1 MAIKKMD
8 SSITNADSKNKKA
21 DKESEH
27 DSLREKYELLHKE
40 HAALL
45 RVINLTSIVSVADNR
60 GNVLTVNDKLCDVS
74 QYSREECI
82 GQPHNMFR
90 HPDMSKAVFKEM
102 WATIGTGKIFRG
114 KIKNKKKDGT
124 PYYVDAVISP
134 VLGDDGKPMSY
145 LGVRYEIS
153 EYETNY
159 NYLKALLGAIDS
171 SYAMI
176 EFEPNGTVISA
187 NENFLK
193 LMGYSSIEEL
203 SGKHHRIFIDKE
215 ESQKDAYSKF
225 WDELS
230 HGKSFKGEFKRITK
244 DGGEVWINGMYAPML
259 DDMNRVVKVV
269 KLANDITLEK
279 KRELELMQKVDSI
292 LEVVNAASE
301 GDLSK
306 EIIVNGNEPIDLV
319 CVALKKFMETLHHDL
334 SLISRNIEA
343 LTSSSDELNAIG
355 QQMAGTA
362 EETSIQSNIVSTSV
376 NQVSQNI
383 QTVAAGIEEL
393 DVSIKEIAK
402 NASNAAQVATQAV
415 NLTDDANLTMAKLGD
430 SSMQIGN
437 VVKVITS
444 IAQQTNLLALNATI
458 EAARAGEVGKGFA
471 VVANE
476 VKELA
481 KETAKATEDI
491 SRKIETIQSDTQES
505 VVAITK
511 ISTIIKEINE
521 TQNTIACAVEEQS
534 ATTNEIGRSVS
545 EASQGSI
552 EISENIHGVAQAA
565 KDTAEGASNNQ
576 LASEELA
583 KMASDLKNIMSQ
595 YTF

>member
-1 MAIKKMD
+1 MATKRIDSIITNVDEKTKKM
-8 SSITNADSKNKKA
+8 SKEGN
-21 DKESEH
+21 DNI
-27 DSLREKYELLHKE
+27 REKYELLRKE
-40 HAALL
+40 HTALL
-45 RVINLTSIVSVADNR
+45 NVINLTSIVSTADKR
-60 GNVLTVNDKLCDVS
+60 GNVLTVNDKLCEVS

-90 HPDMSKAVFKEM
+90 HPDMPKAVFKEM
-102 WATIGTGKIFRG
+102 WATIGTGKVFRG
-114 KIKNKKKDGT
+114 KIKNKKKDGN
-124 PYYVDAVISP
+124 PYYVDAVVSP
-134 VLGDDGKPMSY
+134 VLGDDGKPISY

-159 NYLKALLGAIDS
+159 NYLQALLGAINS
-171 SYAMI
+171 SSAMI
-176 EFEPNGTVISA
+176 EFEPNGTIISA

-193 LMGYSSIEEL
+193 LMGYSSIEDIA
-203 SGKHHRIFIDKE
+203 GKHHRIFIDKE
-215 ESQKDAYSKF
+215 ESQKEAYAKF
-225 WDELS
+225 WDDLA

-244 DGGEVWINGMYAPML
+244 EGDEVWINGMYAPML
-259 DDMNRVVKVV
+259 DEMKRVMKVV
-269 KLANDITLEK
+269 KIANDITPEK
-279 KRELELMQKVDSI
+279 KRELDLMQKVDAI

-306 EIIVNGNEPIDLV
+306 EIIVNGNEPVDLV
-319 CVALKKFMETLHHDL
+319 CAALKKFMDGLHNNL
-334 SLISRNIEA
+334 SLISKNTEA
-343 LTSSSDELNAIG
+343 LTSSSDELNTIG

-362 EETSIQSNIVSTSV
+362 EETSIQSNIVSTSA

-402 NASNAAQVATQAV
+402 NASNAAQVANQAV
-415 NLTDDANLTMAKLGD
+415 SLTDEANLTMAKLGE

-491 SRKIETIQSDTQES
+491 SRKIETIQADTKES
-505 VVAITK
+505 VAAITK
-511 ISTIIKEINE
+511 ISAIIKEINE
-521 TQNTIACAVEEQS
+521 TQNTIASAVEEQS

-545 EASQGSI
+545 EASQGGI
-552 EISENIHGVAQAA
+552 EISENIQGVAQAA

-576 LASEELA
+576 LASEELT
-583 KMASDLKNIMSQ
+583 KMAADLKKIMSQ

>member
-159 NYLKALLGAIDS
+159 NYLKALLGAINS

-193 LMGYSSIEEL
+193 LMGYSSIDEL

-215 ESQKDAYSKF
+215 ESQKEAYSKF

-244 DGGEVWINGMYAPML
+244 DGDEVWINGMYAPML
-259 DDMNRVVKVV
+259 DDMNRVIKVV
-269 KLANDITLEK
+269 KLANDVTLEK
-279 KRELELMQKVDSI
+279 KRELELMKKVDSI

-319 CVALKKFMETLHHDL
+319 CVALKKFMGALHHDL
-334 SLISRNIEA
+334 SLISTNIEA

-362 EETSIQSNIVSTSV
+362 EETSIQSTIVSTSV

-545 EASQGSI
+545 EASQGGI

-576 LASEELA
+576 LASEELT
-583 KMASDLKNIMSQ
+583 KMAADLKKIMAQ